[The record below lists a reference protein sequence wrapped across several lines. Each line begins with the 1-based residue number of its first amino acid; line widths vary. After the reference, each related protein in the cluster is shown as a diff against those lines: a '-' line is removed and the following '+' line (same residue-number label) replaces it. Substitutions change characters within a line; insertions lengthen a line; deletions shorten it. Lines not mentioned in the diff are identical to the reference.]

1 MMSKYYID
9 IQQESFLEEHG
20 LSKARI
26 IALAEAILQSHK
38 SAAEI
43 TIIFVDLE
51 EIRHLNETYRHKSG
65 PTNVLAFPS
74 ELPDSLELDIPF
86 LGDVVVSMDVLLEES
101 KKLCRSVESHALHLI
116 AHGILH
122 LLGYDHQNTSDTNAM
137 QSEEIRYLAELGV
150 SNPYPME
157 I

>member
-1 MMSKYYID
+1 MLPSYHID
-9 IQQESFLEEHG
+9 IQQENFLEEHHV
-20 LSKARI
+20 SKTRI
-26 IALAEAILQSHK
+26 LTLAESILQAHVN
-38 SAAEI
+38 AAEI
-43 TIIFVDLE
+43 TIVFVDLPQM
-51 EIRHLNETYRHKSG
+51 RQLNETYRHKAG

-74 ELPDSLELDIPF
+74 ELPESLALDIPF

-101 KKLCRSVESHALHLI
+101 QKLGRTVEAHALHLI

-122 LLGYDHQNTSDTNAM
+122 LLGYDHQTAKETQAM
-137 QSEEIRYLAELGV
+137 QTEEIRYLAKIGV